1 MNLEDRIDLLFCRL
15 FVFLDIRNIFFVF
28 IDCMGNNIL
37 MEIFIRVI
45 VRCVL
50 SGFFCFLIVCII
62 LFDLNKDILV
72 VYKDIIV

>member
-15 FVFLDIRNIFFVF
+15 LVFLDIRNIFFVF

-37 MEIFIRVI
+37 KEIFIRVI

-50 SGFFCFLIVCII
+50 SGFFCLLIVCII